1 MQHHGDLAHDM
12 EVRELVRESVELL
25 EKMPSRER
33 IVFVLYNVE
42 GLSLPEVA
50 ELCGYSLMTAK
61 RRLSDA
67 RRRFDALIAHQPALH
82 AKLSS
87 TRGLP

>member
-1 MQHHGDLAHDM
+1 V

-25 EKMPSRER
+25 QKMPDRER
-33 IVFVLYNVE
+33 VVFVLYQVE

-67 RRRFDALIAHQPALH
+67 RRRFEVLLAHRPALRD
-82 AKLSS
+82 KLSQ
-87 TRGLP
+87 REACNE